1 MTAKERNF
9 IKLLCKKN
17 FEKLTNEEKHFLIL
31 AQDMGFWFDCVLT
44 VSENLKKYNNILIKI
59 GRADLLTSE
68 AE

>member
-1 MTAKERNF
+1 MTQKNKNF
-9 IKLLCKKN
+9 FKTFCKKN
-17 FEKLTNEEKHFLIL
+17 YNKLTKEEKDFLIL